1 MIVLLL
7 FVIKKFPSIVVKS
20 KLLCVR
26 DAIIWIRIF
35 VAASQIHPI
44 IFLLWHKTSS
54 HHSHVVMLENCL
66 LALNL
71 DYFFLVHCFVPLK
84 YWFLMNEASQ
94 TKGKTE
100 KDSESELL
108 EDRMN
113 VCSFN
118 SVRKSL
124 EQYLIS
130 SDVDSTKTFS
140 SCLSTTASY
149 IDRKSQQN

>member
-1 MIVLLL
+1 
-7 FVIKKFPSIVVKS
+7 
-20 KLLCVR
+20 
-26 DAIIWIRIF
+26 
-35 VAASQIHPI
+35 
-44 IFLLWHKTSS
+44 
-54 HHSHVVMLENCL
+54 
-66 LALNL
+66 
-71 DYFFLVHCFVPLK
+71 
-84 YWFLMNEASQ
+84 MNEASQ

-140 SCLSTTASY
+140 SCVYLQQQVTLIEKVNKIKSTE
-149 IDRKSQQN
+149 IDTRKTFHSIGLPTEIFLFSFFPSRDIDIEDDKN